1 MGCPVCGKS
10 SAVKKAIT
18 NSFKKQ
24 DIQDLLQR
32 MKEQR
37 RKDIEL
43 LRKSADKQ

>member
-10 SAVKKAIT
+10 SSITKALN

-32 MKEQR
+32 IKEQR

-43 LRKSADKQ
+43 LKKQNKS

>member
-1 MGCPVCGKS
+1 MGGPGCGKTS
-10 SAVKKAIT
+10 SIKKALN

-32 MKEQR
+32 IKEQR

-43 LRKSADKQ
+43 LKKQNKS

>member
-10 SAVKKAIT
+10 SSIKKALN

-32 MKEQR
+32 IKEQR

-43 LRKSADKQ
+43 LRKQDKPQ